1 MNIKK
6 SKKNRGTVRKL
17 SKVWEASIGLYGQYN
32 YIGRFKSK
40 KLAME
45 AINKFLTHYEA

>member
-6 SKKNRGTVRKL
+6 SKKQRGHVRKV
-17 SKVWEASIGLYGQYN
+17 SKVWEAAVYLYGTRH

-40 KLAME
+40 KLGQE
-45 AINKFLTHYEA
+45 AINKFLMHNEA